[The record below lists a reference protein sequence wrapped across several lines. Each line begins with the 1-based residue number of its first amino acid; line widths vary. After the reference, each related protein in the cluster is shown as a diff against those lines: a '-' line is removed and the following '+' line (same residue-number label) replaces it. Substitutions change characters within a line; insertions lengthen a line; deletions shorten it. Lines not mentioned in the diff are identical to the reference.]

1 MSEQDAARG
10 ASEGPGG
17 EPRPH
22 VIYGLDPSYFT
33 QKVLG
38 FFRYKEI
45 PHEYR
50 WKTLTAAP
58 EVEKRAGTR
67 LIPVVVTPEREWMW
81 DSTPIAFEMDRRFP
95 QSALLPPIET
105 HPVLHVAG
113 RILED
118 FFDEW
123 PTRQA
128 VHFRWM
134 MDTGIYTSGTEIAL
148 NQIGLPGDAKPDSE
162 GQQMVFKLR
171 EILKSW
177 GLDVCR
183 NVGADRRNAEEME
196 GELVRMMQLVAQ
208 HAEWEDFLLGPRPSL
223 PDFAL
228 LGALEGHFLRDP
240 IPAKLIERHAAGVID
255 YAERLKAARASTA
268 APWPA
273 EDRFAETLAP
283 LLQYA
288 ALTFHTFL
296 RANRKALAEE
306 REWLAIDI
314 GYGTTRMKAR
324 KYAEKTR
331 RMTAA
336 AIAALPEDAKK
347 RVEEALEPLG
357 VLDVYRLD

>member
-1 MSEQDAARG
+1 MSEKADPAEG
-10 ASEGPGG
+10 PVTDPASE
-17 EPRPH
+17 RPY

-58 EVEKRAGTR
+58 EVEKRAGTK
-67 LIPVVVTPEREWMW
+67 LIPVVVTPERAWLW
-81 DSTPIAFEMDRRFP
+81 DSTPIAFAMDRRFP
-95 QSALLPPIET
+95 DSALLPPIET

-128 VHFRWM
+128 VHFRWV
-134 MDTGIYTSGTEIAL
+134 MDTGVYTSGTEIAL
-148 NQIGLPGDAKPDSE
+148 NQIGLPGDAKPDAE
-162 GQQMVFKLR
+162 GEEMVFKLR
-171 EILKSW
+171 EMLKAW
-177 GLDVCR
+177 GLDICR
-183 NVGADRRNAEEME
+183 NVGADRRHAEEME
-196 GELVRMMQLVAQ
+196 GEFVRLMQLLAQ
-208 HAEWEDFLLGPRPSL
+208 HVEWEDFLLGPRPSL

-228 LGALEGHFLRDP
+228 LGALVGHFLRDP
-240 IPAKLIERHAAGVID
+240 IPARLIERHAAGVAD
-255 YAERLKAARASTA
+255 YATRLEKARASTA
-268 APWPA
+268 PAWPQ
-273 EDRFAETLAP
+273 EDVFAETLAP
-283 LLQYA
+283 LLQYVG
-288 ALTFHTFL
+288 LTFHTFL
-296 RANRKALAEE
+296 RANRKALTEE

-314 GYGTTRMKAR
+314 GYGTTRMKTR

-331 RMTAA
+331 RMTAD
-336 AIAALPEDAKK
+336 AIAGLPADARR

-357 VLDVYRLD
+357 VLDVYLD